1 MSTEK
6 EVLSVDP
13 AALTSRMNVD
23 SDREEERV
31 AHLRNDGGRLVCH
44 DLDDHLAEVSRLAAM
59 FAEAFGAA
67 PWAALAGLWHDL
79 GKFREGFQ
87 RYIRQCG
94 DPDAHIEGRVAG
106 ADKTHS
112 AAGALWAQRYL
123 EEVDKRTGPVV
134 ARVLSYLIA
143 GHHAGLS
150 DWAGENKSLHNRFAS
165 EDAQREL
172 ATACAATIPEHLL
185 KPAGSLPDMADL
197 FRYRDDDKDDPIP
210 GRFALWVRMLFSC
223 VVDADFLDTEAFMSP
238 GKSEVR
244 QGFPGLDVLEQ
255 SLSERLA
262 RMARDVAARGE
273 ADSKVNRKR
282 AEVLRVCIAKAE
294 LPPGVFSL
302 TVPTGGG
309 KTLSSLAF
317 ALRHAVLQEKNDQR
331 TVKLKRRIIYAIPYT
346 SIIEQTA
353 GIFRGIFG
361 DENVIEH
368 HSNVEVDETR
378 ETARSRLACENW
390 DAPLVVTTNVQLL
403 ESLFANRTSRCRKL
417 HNLIGSVIVLDEAQ
431 LLPVAYLQ
439 PVVDVLRLLVKDYG
453 VTLVLCTATQPT
465 LESRTGFDQAK
476 ALRGFKAGEVREI
489 VDDLPGL
496 YADLE
501 RVRVHLPADLNATR
515 TWDDLAPEI
524 ARHEAVLAIVGRR
537 ADARDLYRQ
546 LKTESSEG
554 LWHLSGLM
562 CAEHRS
568 DTIQAIKAALAE
580 RRQAL
585 STGEVTQPIRVVS
598 TQLVEAGVDIDFPVV
613 YRALAGLDS
622 IAQAAGRCN
631 REGRLER
638 GEVYVFVPPQEPPPG
653 LLRMAKQKTQH
664 LWKALQAGSNP
675 MGVERFGEYFSA
687 LYRDSSLDA
696 KNIRDLL
703 RSRGPEFQVMF
714 RTAAERF
721 RLIDEQDGATVFV
734 RYRRDPEDD
743 RIGMWLNTLKKNGP
757 DRWLLRKL
765 QRYGVTIYN
774 NDLQRLLKQGDIEP
788 LGGDFPGLYVQSA
801 DNDVLYDKVLG
812 INVDGVPGDPGS
824 LVQ

>member
-1 MSTEK
+1 MSD
-6 EVLSVDP
+6 EVDLNDCDFI
-13 AALTSRMNVD
+13 AHIRKD
-23 SDREEERV
+23 GERLV
-31 AHLRNDGGRLVCH
+31 AHPLSRHNE
-44 DLDDHLAEVSRLAAM
+44 AVSTLAAE
-59 FAEAFGAA
+59 FATTFQSS
-67 PWAALAGLWHDL
+67 PWASLAGLWHDL
-79 GKFREGFQ
+79 GKFRDGFQ

-106 ADKTHS
+106 TDKTHS

-123 EEVDKRTGPVV
+123 EEVDKRSGPVV

-172 ATACAATIPEHLL
+172 ATACAASIPEHLL
-185 KPAGSLPDMADL
+185 KPAGPMPDLADL
-197 FRYRDDDKDDPIP
+197 LRYRDDDKGDPIP

-223 VVDADFLDTEAFMSP
+223 LVDADFLDTEAFMSP
-238 GKSEVR
+238 EKSEVR

-255 SLSERLA
+255 SLSEHLA
-262 RMARDVAARGE
+262 RMAHDVAERGE
-273 ADSKVNRKR
+273 TDSKVNRKR
-282 AEVLRVCIAKAE
+282 AEVLRACLAKAE

-317 ALRHAVLQEKNDQR
+317 ALHHAVLHGQR
-331 TVKLKRRIIYAIPYT
+331 RVIYAIPYT

-368 HSNVEVDETR
+368 HSNVEVDETQ
-378 ETARSRLACENW
+378 ETARLRLACENW

-417 HNLIGSVIVLDEAQ
+417 HNLVGSVIVLDEAQ
-431 LLPVAYLQ
+431 LLPVTYLQ
-439 PVVDVLRLLVKDYG
+439 PVVDTLRLLVKDYG

-465 LESRTGFDQAK
+465 LESRTGFDQAR

-489 VDDLPGL
+489 VDDVPSL
-496 YADLE
+496 YADLA
-501 RVRVHLPADLNATR
+501 RVRVHLPADLNAMR

-546 LKTESSEG
+546 LKTENPDG

-568 DTIQAIKAALAE
+568 NTIRDIKAALAE
-580 RRQAL
+580 RQQAL
-585 STGEVTQPIRVVS
+585 SAGQVGKPIRVVS

-638 GEVYVFVPPQEPPPG
+638 GEVHVFVPPKSPPPG
-653 LLRMAKQKTQH
+653 LLRMAEQATRILWAALPPKTD
-664 LWKALQAGSNP
+664 P
-675 MGVERFGEYFSA
+675 MGVERFGEFFRR
-687 LYRDSSLDA
+687 LYGDARLDE
-696 KNIRDLL
+696 KDICRLL
-703 RSRGPEFQVMF
+703 RVGREADVMF

-734 RYRRDPEDD
+734 RYRRAPNDD
-743 RIGMWLNTLKKNGP
+743 SIGMWLNTLKKHGP

-765 QRYGVTIYN
+765 QRYSVTIYN
-774 NDLQRLLKQGDIEP
+774 SDLQRLLKQGDIEP
-788 LGGDFPGLYVQSA
+788 LSGDLPGLYMQSA
-801 DNDVLYDKVLG
+801 NNDVLYDKVLG
-812 INVDGVPGDPGS
+812 IDVDGVPGDPGK
-824 LVQ
+824 LIL

>member
-1 MSTEK
+1 MSD
-6 EVLSVDP
+6 EVDLNDCDFI
-13 AALTSRMNVD
+13 AHIRKD
-23 SDREEERV
+23 GERLV
-31 AHLRNDGGRLVCH
+31 AHPLSRHNE
-44 DLDDHLAEVSRLAAM
+44 AVSTLAAE
-59 FAEAFGAA
+59 FATTFQSS
-67 PWAALAGLWHDL
+67 PWASLAGLWHDL
-79 GKFREGFQ
+79 GKFRDGFQ

-106 ADKTHS
+106 TDKTHS

-123 EEVDKRTGPVV
+123 EEVDKRSGPVV

-172 ATACAATIPEHLL
+172 ATACAASIPEHLL
-185 KPAGSLPDMADL
+185 KPAGPMPDLADL
-197 FRYRDDDKDDPIP
+197 LRYRDDDKGDPIP

-223 VVDADFLDTEAFMSP
+223 LVDADFLDTEAFMSP
-238 GKSEVR
+238 EKSEVR

-255 SLSERLA
+255 SLSEHLA
-262 RMARDVAARGE
+262 RMAHDVAERGE
-273 ADSKVNRKR
+273 TDSKVNRKR
-282 AEVLRVCIAKAE
+282 AEVLRACLAKAE

-317 ALRHAVLQEKNDQR
+317 ALHHAVLHGQR
-331 TVKLKRRIIYAIPYT
+331 RVIYAIPYT

-368 HSNVEVDETR
+368 HSNVEVDETQ
-378 ETARSRLACENW
+378 ETARLRLACENW

-417 HNLIGSVIVLDEAQ
+417 HNLVGSVIVLDEAQ
-431 LLPVAYLQ
+431 LLPVTYLQ
-439 PVVDVLRLLVKDYG
+439 PVVDTLRLLVKDYG

-465 LESRTGFDQAK
+465 LESRTGFDQAR

-489 VDDLPGL
+489 VDDVPSL
-496 YADLE
+496 YADLA
-501 RVRVHLPADLNATR
+501 RVRVHLPADLNAMR

-546 LKTESSEG
+546 LKTENPDG

-568 DTIQAIKAALAE
+568 NTIRDIKAALAE
-580 RRQAL
+580 RQQAL
-585 STGEVTQPIRVVS
+585 SAGQVGKPIRVVS

-638 GEVYVFVPPQEPPPG
+638 GEVHVFVPPNSPPPG
-653 LLRMAKQKTQH
+653 LLRMAEQATRILWAALPPKTD
-664 LWKALQAGSNP
+664 P
-675 MGVERFGEYFSA
+675 MGVERFGEFFRR
-687 LYRDSSLDA
+687 LYGDARLDE
-696 KNIRDLL
+696 KDICRLL
-703 RSRGPEFQVMF
+703 RVGREADVMF

-734 RYRRDPEDD
+734 RYRRAPNDD
-743 RIGMWLNTLKKNGP
+743 SIGMWLNTLKKHGP

-765 QRYGVTIYN
+765 QRYSVTIYN
-774 NDLQRLLKQGDIEP
+774 SDLQRLLKQGDIEP
-788 LGGDFPGLYVQSA
+788 LSGDLPGLYMQSA
-801 DNDVLYDKVLG
+801 NNDVLYDKVLG
-812 INVDGVPGDPGS
+812 IDVDGVPGDPGK
-824 LVQ
+824 LIL

>member
-1 MSTEK
+1 MSD
-6 EVLSVDP
+6 EVDLNDCDFI
-13 AALTSRMNVD
+13 AHIRKD
-23 SDREEERV
+23 GERLV
-31 AHLRNDGGRLVCH
+31 AHPLSRHNE
-44 DLDDHLAEVSRLAAM
+44 AVSTLAAE
-59 FAEAFGAA
+59 FATTFQSS
-67 PWAALAGLWHDL
+67 PWASLAGLWHDL
-79 GKFREGFQ
+79 GKFRDGFQ

-106 ADKTHS
+106 TDKTHS

-123 EEVDKRTGPVV
+123 EEVDKRSGPVV

-172 ATACAATIPEHLL
+172 ATACAASIPEHLL
-185 KPAGSLPDMADL
+185 KPADPMPDLADL
-197 FRYRDDDKDDPIP
+197 LRYRDDDKGDPIP

-223 VVDADFLDTEAFMSP
+223 LVDADFLDTEAFMSP
-238 GKSEVR
+238 EKSEVR

-255 SLSERLA
+255 SLSEHLA
-262 RMARDVAARGE
+262 RMAHDVAERGE
-273 ADSKVNRKR
+273 TDSKVNRKR
-282 AEVLRVCIAKAE
+282 AEVLRACLAKAE

-317 ALRHAVLQEKNDQR
+317 ALHHAVLHGQR
-331 TVKLKRRIIYAIPYT
+331 RVIYAIPYT

-368 HSNVEVDETR
+368 HSNVEVDETQ
-378 ETARSRLACENW
+378 ETARLRLACENW

-417 HNLIGSVIVLDEAQ
+417 HNLVGSVIVLDEAQ
-431 LLPVAYLQ
+431 LLPVTYLQ
-439 PVVDVLRLLVKDYG
+439 PVVDTLRLLVKDYG

-465 LESRTGFDQAK
+465 LESRTGFDQAR

-489 VDDLPGL
+489 VDDVPSL
-496 YADLE
+496 YADLA
-501 RVRVHLPADLNATR
+501 RVRVHLPADLNAMR

-546 LKTESSEG
+546 LKTENPDG

-568 DTIQAIKAALAE
+568 NTIRDIKAALAE
-580 RRQAL
+580 RQQAL
-585 STGEVTQPIRVVS
+585 SAGQVGKPIRVVS

-638 GEVYVFVPPQEPPPG
+638 GEVHVFVPPKSPPPG
-653 LLRMAKQKTQH
+653 LLRMAEQATRILWAALPPKTD
-664 LWKALQAGSNP
+664 P
-675 MGVERFGEYFSA
+675 MGVERFGEFFRR
-687 LYRDSSLDA
+687 LYGDARLDE
-696 KNIRDLL
+696 KDICRLL
-703 RSRGPEFQVMF
+703 RVGREADVMF

-734 RYRRDPEDD
+734 RYRRAPNDD
-743 RIGMWLNTLKKNGP
+743 SIGMWLNTLKKHGP

-765 QRYGVTIYN
+765 QRYSVTIYN
-774 NDLQRLLKQGDIEP
+774 SDLQRLLKQGDIEP
-788 LGGDFPGLYVQSA
+788 LSGDLPGLYMQSA
-801 DNDVLYDKVLG
+801 NNDVLYDKVLG
-812 INVDGVPGDPGS
+812 IDVEGVPGDPGK
-824 LVQ
+824 LIL

>member
-1 MSTEK
+1 MSDEMDINDCDFIAHIRK
-6 EVLSVDP
+6 DG
-13 AALTSRMNVD
+13 
-23 SDREEERV
+23 ERLV
-31 AHLRNDGGRLVCH
+31 AHP
-44 DLDDHLAEVSRLAAM
+44 LAGHSEAVSRLAAE
-59 FAEAFGAA
+59 FAATFSSS

-106 ADKTHS
+106 TDKTHS

-123 EEVDKRTGPVV
+123 EELDKRSGPVI

-172 ATACAATIPEHLL
+172 ATACAAPIPEHLL
-185 KPAGSLPDMADL
+185 KPAGPLPDMADL

-223 VVDADFLDTEAFMSP
+223 LVDADFLDTEAFMSP
-238 GKSEVR
+238 GKSDVR
-244 QGFPGLDVLEQ
+244 QGFPGLDVLEPL
-255 SLSERLA
+255 LSERFA
-262 RMARDVAARGE
+262 RMARDVAERGE

-282 AEVLRVCIAKAE
+282 AEVLRACLAKAE

-317 ALRHAVLQEKNDQR
+317 ALRHAVRHGQR
-331 TVKLKRRIIYAIPYT
+331 RVVYAIPYT

-368 HSNVEVDETR
+368 HSNLEVDETQ
-378 ETARSRLACENW
+378 ETARSRLTCENW

-417 HNLIGSVIVLDEAQ
+417 HNLVGSVIVLDEAQ

-465 LESRTGFDQAK
+465 LESRTGFDQAR

-489 VDDLPGL
+489 VDDVPGL

-546 LKTESSEG
+546 LKTENSKG

-580 RRQAL
+580 RRRAL
-585 STGEVTQPIRVVS
+585 RAGEVTQPIRVVS

-638 GEVYVFVPPQEPPPG
+638 GEVHVFVPPKSPPPG
-653 LLRMAKQKTQH
+653 LLRLAEQATRI
-664 LWKALQAGSNP
+664 LWAGLSPEADP
-675 MGVERFGEYFSA
+675 MGVERFDEFFSK
-687 LYRDSSLDA
+687 LYGDARLDE
-696 KNIRDLL
+696 KNICRLL
-703 RSRGPEFQVMF
+703 RVGREADVMF

-734 RYRRDPEDD
+734 RYRRDPDDD

-765 QRYGVTIYN
+765 QRYGVTIYHT
-774 NDLQRLLKQGDIEP
+774 DLQRLLKQGDIEP

-812 INVDGVPGDPGS
+812 INVDGVPGDPAS

>member
-1 MSTEK
+1 MAMSD
-6 EVLSVDP
+6 EVDLNDCDFI
-13 AALTSRMNVD
+13 AHIRKD
-23 SDREEERV
+23 GERLV
-31 AHLRNDGGRLVCH
+31 AHPLSRHNE
-44 DLDDHLAEVSRLAAM
+44 AVSTLAAE
-59 FAEAFGAA
+59 FATTFQSS
-67 PWAALAGLWHDL
+67 PWASLAGLWHDL
-79 GKFREGFQ
+79 GKFRDGFQ

-106 ADKTHS
+106 TDKTHS

-123 EEVDKRTGPVV
+123 EEVDKRSGPVV

-172 ATACAATIPEHLL
+172 ATACAASIPEHLL
-185 KPAGSLPDMADL
+185 KPAGPMPDLADL
-197 FRYRDDDKDDPIP
+197 LRYRDDDKGDPIP

-223 VVDADFLDTEAFMSP
+223 LVDADFLDTEAFMSP
-238 GKSEVR
+238 EKSEVR

-255 SLSERLA
+255 SLSEHLA
-262 RMARDVAARGE
+262 RMAHDVAERGE
-273 ADSKVNRKR
+273 TDSKVNRKR
-282 AEVLRVCIAKAE
+282 AEVLRACLAKAE

-317 ALRHAVLQEKNDQR
+317 ALHHAVLHGQR
-331 TVKLKRRIIYAIPYT
+331 RVIYAIPYT

-368 HSNVEVDETR
+368 HSNVEVDETQ
-378 ETARSRLACENW
+378 ETARLRLACENW

-417 HNLIGSVIVLDEAQ
+417 HNLVGSVIVLDEAQ
-431 LLPVAYLQ
+431 LLPVTYLQ
-439 PVVDVLRLLVKDYG
+439 PVVDTLRLLVKDYG

-465 LESRTGFDQAK
+465 LESRTGFDQAR

-489 VDDLPGL
+489 VDDVPSL
-496 YADLE
+496 YADLA
-501 RVRVHLPADLNATR
+501 RVRVHLPADLNAMR

-546 LKTESSEG
+546 LKTENPDG

-568 DTIQAIKAALAE
+568 NTIRDIKAALAE
-580 RRQAL
+580 RQQAL
-585 STGEVTQPIRVVS
+585 SAGQVGKPIRVVS

-638 GEVYVFVPPQEPPPG
+638 GEVHVFVPPKSPPPG
-653 LLRMAKQKTQH
+653 LLRMAEQATRILWAALPPKTD
-664 LWKALQAGSNP
+664 P
-675 MGVERFGEYFSA
+675 MGVERFGEFFRR
-687 LYRDSSLDA
+687 LYGDARLDE
-696 KNIRDLL
+696 KDICRLL
-703 RSRGPEFQVMF
+703 RVGREADVMF

-734 RYRRDPEDD
+734 RYRRAPNDD
-743 RIGMWLNTLKKNGP
+743 SIGMWLNTLKKHGP

-765 QRYGVTIYN
+765 QRYSVTIYN
-774 NDLQRLLKQGDIEP
+774 SDLQRLLKQGDIEP
-788 LGGDFPGLYVQSA
+788 LSGDLPGLYMQSA
-801 DNDVLYDKVLG
+801 NNDVLYDKVLG
-812 INVDGVPGDPGS
+812 IDVDGVPGDPGK
-824 LVQ
+824 LIL

>member
-1 MSTEK
+1 MSDE
-6 EVLSVDP
+6 
-13 AALTSRMNVD
+13 AAQ
-23 SDREEERV
+23 DRGFI
-31 AHLRNDGGRLVCH
+31 AHIRKDGDQLVMH
-44 DLDDHLAEVSRLAAM
+44 PLDDHVGDVSRLASE
-59 FAEAFGAA
+59 FAATFGSAS
-67 PWAALAGLWHDL
+67 WAALAALWHDL

-87 RYIRQCG
+87 SYIRQSN
-94 DPDAHIEGRVAG
+94 DPDAHIEWRVSG
-106 ADKTHS
+106 PNKTHS
-112 AAGALWAQRYL
+112 AAGALWAQQYL
-123 EEVDKRTGPVV
+123 EQVDKCAGPGI

-143 GHHAGLS
+143 GHHPGLS
-150 DWAGENKSLHNRFAS
+150 DWAGENNSLTYRFSKEAS
-165 EDAQREL
+165 LNEL
-172 ATACAATIPEHLL
+172 ATTLAAPIPGHIL
-185 KPAGSLPDMADL
+185 KPSIPLPGLHDL
-197 FRYRDDDKDDPIP
+197 LHHRDDDKSDPIP

-223 VVDADFLDTEAFMSP
+223 LVDADRLDTEAFKTPDKHAIRKGFS
-238 GKSEVR
+238 SLCELER
-244 QGFPGLDVLEQ
+244 QLVTHLDEK
-255 SLSERLA
+255 A
-262 RMARDVAARGE
+262 KDVAERGE
-273 ADSKVNRKR
+273 ADSTVNRKR
-282 AEVLRVCIAKAE
+282 AEVLRACLAKAIQ
-294 LPPGVFSL
+294 PPGVFSL

-317 ALRHAVLQEKNDQR
+317 ALRHAVSHG
-331 TVKLKRRIIYAIPYT
+331 KRRVVYTIPYT

-353 GIFRGIFG
+353 KIFRDIFG

-368 HSNVEVDETR
+368 HSNVEVDESQETTR
-378 ETARSRLACENW
+378 SQLACENW

-417 HNLIGSVIVLDEAQ
+417 HNLVSSVIILDEAQ

-439 PVVDVLRLLVKDYG
+439 PVVDALRLLVKDYG

-465 LESRTGFDQAK
+465 LETRTGFDQAK

-489 VDDLPGL
+489 VDDVPGL
-496 YADLE
+496 YGDLE
-501 RVRVHLPADLNATR
+501 RVRMHLPADLNATR

-546 LKTESSEG
+546 LKVDNPKG

-568 DTIQAIKAALAE
+568 DTIQAIKTALAE
-580 RRQAL
+580 RRQAS
-585 STGEVTQPIRVVS
+585 STGKLSQPIRVVS

-638 GEVYVFVPPQEPPPG
+638 GEVHVFVPPQEPPPG
-653 LLRMAKQKTQH
+653 LLRIAKQKTQH
-664 LWKALQAGSNP
+664 LWRALQPGSNP
-675 MGVERFGEYFSA
+675 MGVERFGEFFSA

-703 RSRGPEFQVMF
+703 RSRSPEFQVMF

-734 RYRRDPEDD
+734 RYQRNPDD
-743 RIGMWLNTLKKNGP
+743 DSIGMWLNTLKKNGP

-774 NDLQRLLKQGDIEP
+774 NDLQRLLKQGDIES
-788 LGGDFPGLYVQSA
+788 LGGDFPGLYVQSV

-812 INVDGVPGDPGS
+812 INVDGVPGDPGEFIF
-824 LVQ
+824 

>member
-1 MSTEK
+1 MSD
-6 EVLSVDP
+6 EVDLNDCDFI
-13 AALTSRMNVD
+13 AHIRKD
-23 SDREEERV
+23 GERLV
-31 AHLRNDGGRLVCH
+31 AHPLSRHNE
-44 DLDDHLAEVSRLAAM
+44 AVSTLAAE
-59 FAEAFGAA
+59 FATTFQSS
-67 PWAALAGLWHDL
+67 PWASLAGLWHDL
-79 GKFREGFQ
+79 GKFRDGFQ

-106 ADKTHS
+106 TDKTHS

-123 EEVDKRTGPVV
+123 EEVDKRSGPVV

-172 ATACAATIPEHLL
+172 ATACAASIPEHLL
-185 KPAGSLPDMADL
+185 KPAGPMPDLADL
-197 FRYRDDDKDDPIP
+197 LRYRDDDKGDPIP

-223 VVDADFLDTEAFMSP
+223 LVDADFLDTEAFMSP
-238 GKSEVR
+238 EKSEVR

-255 SLSERLA
+255 SLSEHLA
-262 RMARDVAARGE
+262 RMAHDVAERGE
-273 ADSKVNRKR
+273 TDSKVNRKR
-282 AEVLRVCIAKAE
+282 AEVLRACLAKAE

-317 ALRHAVLQEKNDQR
+317 ALHHAVLHGQR
-331 TVKLKRRIIYAIPYT
+331 RVIYAIPYT

-368 HSNVEVDETR
+368 HSNVEVDETQ
-378 ETARSRLACENW
+378 ETARLRLACENW

-417 HNLIGSVIVLDEAQ
+417 HNLVGSVIVLDEAQ
-431 LLPVAYLQ
+431 LLPVPYLQ

-465 LESRTGFDQAK
+465 LESRTGFDQAR

-489 VDDLPGL
+489 VDDVPSL
-496 YADLE
+496 YADLA
-501 RVRVHLPADLNATR
+501 RVRVHLPADLNAMR

-546 LKTESSEG
+546 LKTENPDG

-568 DTIQAIKAALAE
+568 DTIQAIKATLAE
-580 RRQAL
+580 RRQTL
-585 STGEVTQPIRVVS
+585 SAGEAAQPIRVVS

-638 GEVYVFVPPQEPPPG
+638 GEVHVFVPPKLPPPG
-653 LLRMAKQKTQH
+653 LLRLAEQATRI
-664 LWKALQAGSNP
+664 LWAGLPPEADP
-675 MGVERFGEYFSA
+675 MGVERFGEFFRR
-687 LYRDSSLDA
+687 LYGDARLDE
-696 KNIRDLL
+696 KDICRLL
-703 RSRGPEFQVMF
+703 RVGREANVMF

-734 RYRRDPEDD
+734 RYRRDPNDD
-743 RIGMWLNTLKKNGP
+743 SIDIWLNTLKMHGP

-765 QRYGVTIYN
+765 QRYSVTIYN
-774 NDLQRLLKQGDIEP
+774 SDLQRLLKQCDIEP
-788 LGGDFPGLYVQSA
+788 LSGDLPGLYMQSA
-801 DNDVLYDKVLG
+801 NNDVLYDKVLG
-812 INVDGVPGDPGS
+812 IDVDGVPGDPGK
-824 LVQ
+824 LIL